1 MASGRARGAPV
12 IGAAARAA
20 AARVVGAV
28 VEHGQSLDAALAPV
42 LGGISADD
50 APLCKELSYGTLR
63 YEPRLAWFADRLLRQ
78 PLPGIARDVHALLL
92 VGLYQLDLL
101 GTPPHVAVST
111 TVEACRR
118 LRQDWACALVNG
130 TLRNFERN
138 QTSLRTE
145 AEASPVARFAHP
157 QWMIEAARKD
167 FPGNWQALLAANNA
181 RPPMTLRV
189 NLQSTSRELYL
200 RRLAAAGIPAAATVH
215 SRCGVT
221 LAAPLAVSSLPGFE
235 DGQVSVQD
243 EAAQLAAPLLD
254 PLPGQRVLD
263 ACAAPGGK
271 TAHLLEAFPR
281 VGELLAVDA
290 DERRLV
296 RLRSTLARL
305 SLGARVRTGSALEPQ
320 SWWDGRVF
328 ERILLDAPCSAT
340 GVIRRHPDIKALRR
354 PSDIQT
360 LADMQRRALEA
371 LWPLLAR
378 GGKLLYSTCSV
389 FPEEN
394 HLTVQEFLTATPDAT
409 EAGIAADWGRAA
421 PAGRQV
427 LPGEDNMDGFFYALL
442 VKH

>member
-1 MASGRARGAPV
+1 M
-12 IGAAARAA
+12 GAAARAA
-20 AARVVGAV
+20 AARVVRAV
-28 VEHGQSLDAALAPV
+28 IDRGRSLEAALTPE
-42 LGGISADD
+42 LGAIAAED
-50 APLCKELSYGTLR
+50 APLCRELSFGTLR
-63 YEPRLAWFADRLLRQ
+63 FEPRLAWLAERLLRQ
-78 PLPGIARDVHALLL
+78 PLPASARDVHALLL
-92 VGLYQLDLL
+92 VGLYQLDQL

-111 TVEACRR
+111 TVEACRH
-118 LRQDWACALVNG
+118 LRQNWACALVNG
-130 TLRNFERN
+130 TLRNFERY
-138 QTSLRTE
+138 QPSLRAE

-157 QWMIEAARKD
+157 PWMIQAARRD
-167 FPGNWQALLAANNA
+167 YPHEWQALLEANNA
-181 RPPMTLRV
+181 RAPMTLRV
-189 NLQSTSRELYL
+189 NLRATSRELYL
-200 RRLAAAGIPAAATVH
+200 RRLAAAGISAAATVH

-221 LAAPLAVSSLPGFE
+221 LAAPLAVSILPGFD

-243 EAAQLAAPLLD
+243 EAAQLAAPLLA

-271 TAHLLEAFPR
+271 AAHLLEASPQ

-290 DERRLV
+290 DDRRLE

-305 SLGARVRTGSALEPQ
+305 SLNARVQTGSALQPQ
-320 SWWDGRVF
+320 SWWDGRSF

-354 PSDIQT
+354 PSDIQA
-360 LADMQRRALEA
+360 LASMQGRMLGA

-394 HLTVQEFLTATPDAT
+394 HLTVQEFLAATPDAT
-409 EAGIAADWGRAA
+409 EAGFTAAWGRAS
-421 PAGRQV
+421 PVGRQV
-427 LPGEDNMDGFFYALL
+427 LPGEGNMDGFFYALL

>member
-1 MASGRARGAPV
+1 M
-12 IGAAARAA
+12 GAAARAA
-20 AARVVGAV
+20 AARVVRAV
-28 VEHGQSLDAALAPV
+28 IEHGQSLESALTPE
-42 LGGISADD
+42 LGGIPADD

-78 PLPGIARDVHALLL
+78 PLPASARDVHALLL

-101 GTPPHVAVST
+101 GTPPHMAVST
-111 TVEACRR
+111 TVEACRH
-118 LRQDWACALVNG
+118 LRQNWACALVNG
-130 TLRNFERN
+130 MLRNFERN
-138 QTSLRTE
+138 QPALRAE

-157 QWMIEAARKD
+157 PWMITAARKD
-167 FPGNWQALLAANNA
+167 YPDDWQALLEANNA
-181 RPPMTLRV
+181 RAPMTLRV
-189 NLQSTSRELYL
+189 NLRATSREPYL
-200 RRLAAAGIPAAATVH
+200 QRLAAAGIPAAATVH
-215 SRCGVT
+215 SRSGVT
-221 LAAPLAVSSLPGFE
+221 LAAPLAVSNLPGF
-235 DGQVSVQD
+235 DAGQVSVQD

-271 TAHLLEAFPR
+271 TAHLLEAFPQ
-281 VGELLAVDA
+281 VAELLAVDA
-290 DERRLV
+290 DESRLV

-305 SLGARVRTGSALEPQ
+305 GLNARVRKGSALEPQ
-320 SWWDGRVF
+320 SWWDGRDF

-354 PSDIQT
+354 PSDIQA
-360 LADMQRRALEA
+360 LASMQRRMLEA

-394 HLTVQEFLTATPDAT
+394 HLTVQEFLAATPDAT
-409 EAGIAADWGRAA
+409 GAGITADWGRAA
-421 PAGRQV
+421 PVGRQI